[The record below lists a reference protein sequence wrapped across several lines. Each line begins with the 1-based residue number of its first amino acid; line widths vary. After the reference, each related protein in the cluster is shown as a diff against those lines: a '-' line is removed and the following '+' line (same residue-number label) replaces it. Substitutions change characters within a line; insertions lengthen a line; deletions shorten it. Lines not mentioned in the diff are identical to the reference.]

1 MSGGGLF
8 PGGVAFNSVSI
19 KNNSPAISTVS
30 SSGRVQVKSQLA
42 QYWSF
47 NATLPTMTRAQWAP
61 IAGFIMEQRGT
72 FFPFTIRIPEYKDTL
87 GALTTETVTIN
98 GAHSAGDT
106 SVALSSTTLTQTDSL
121 KAGDFVNFLGDHN
134 KTYMVTA
141 DVDFSGGSA
150 TLNIEPGLAIDVSGG
165 ETLIY
170 KDVAFTVRLDNTTQ
184 EWNMGLASTVGYE
197 IDFREA
203 L

>member
-1 MSGGGLF
+1 MSAGGLF
-8 PGGVAFNSVSI
+8 PGGVAFNSVTI
-19 KNNSPAISTVS
+19 KNNQPAISTLAS
-30 SSGRVQVKSQLA
+30 NGRTQVKTQLA

-47 NATLPTMTRAQWAP
+47 NASLPTLTRAQWAP
-61 IAGFIMEQRGT
+61 IAAFTALQRGPR
-72 FFPFTIRIPEYKDTL
+72 FSFTIRIPEYKDSL

-106 SVALSSTTLTQTDSL
+106 SVALSSGSINTTDAL

-134 KTYMVTA
+134 KTYMVTS
-141 DVDFSGGSA
+141 DVDFSSGSA
-150 TLNIEPGLAIDVSGG
+150 TMNIEPGLAVDCSGG

-170 KDVAFTVRLDNTTQ
+170 KDVAFTVRFEEGVQ

-197 IDFREA
+197 LEFREA